1 MLDITTV
8 SKDFFNN
15 LEDDRRHKTAT
26 KMYTNLHTPESIII
40 GVPKN
45 KNCGIVDFRNILTE
59 QILYIYN
66 NQKTILLMSEYD
78 DAPIAVKS
86 FIPVK

>member
-1 MLDITTV
+1 MFDITTV

-26 KMYTNLHTPESIII
+26 KLYTSLNTLESIII
-40 GVPKN
+40 GVPKK

-59 QILYIYN
+59 QILYINN

-78 DAPIAVKS
+78 DAPIAIKS

>member
-1 MLDITTV
+1 MEYLKKINVSVSKMLDITTA

-15 LEDDRRHKTAT
+15 LEDERRHKNTT
-26 KMYTNLHTPESIII
+26 KLYTSLHTLESIII

-59 QILYIYN
+59 QMY
-66 NQKTILLMSEYD
+66 Q
-78 DAPIAVKS
+78 
-86 FIPVK
+86 

>member
-26 KMYTNLHTPESIII
+26 KLYTSLHTPESIII
-40 GVPKN
+40 GVPKK

-59 QILYIYN
+59 QILYINN
-66 NQKTILLMSEYD
+66 NQKKILLMSEYD

-86 FIPVK
+86 FIPVI